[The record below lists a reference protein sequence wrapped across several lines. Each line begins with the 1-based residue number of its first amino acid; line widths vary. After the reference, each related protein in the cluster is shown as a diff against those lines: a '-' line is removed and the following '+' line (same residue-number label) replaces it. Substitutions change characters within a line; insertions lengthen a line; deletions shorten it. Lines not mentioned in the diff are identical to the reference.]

1 MSDGISESRRG
12 TYFLDR
18 SESPEERERRQQE
31 SMERY
36 KQKRISVVH
45 MIKEEPDIEKAQTI
59 LLEFLVNPKP

>member
-18 SESPEERERRQQE
+18 SESPEDRERRQEE
-31 SMERY
+31 SRERY
-36 KQKRISVVH
+36 KQKRISVVN